1 MRTTGV
7 MTVIACLIGVGITL
21 WSPFDGDEESRSG
34 AISADPADRVLQAQ
48 LGELAAAW
56 NPRKKKRAIEAARAK
71 LDLLKAP
78 LLRLL
83 EKPRHPRLGTAMFL
97 SSELG
102 VQEARPL
109 LQELIKT
116 APRALRPEAVMAA
129 SALEPWST
137 DEARALLAH
146 DDTGVRVATLLCIA
160 RNPDPNLF
168 DDLLAKVV
176 DDDPEIR
183 EAALAALPTSEQD
196 PGKSAT
202 THNTVTPKQRA
213 TVLELARGSTGP
225 QLAGYMRALG
235 RIGFDPASERFVT
248 ERLWDENESIRI
260 AALRALSESSKALD
274 EPRPVLELVSGDV
287 SDREAALALYCL
299 ERTHSCQATDVRN
312 RLGFLSAALPK
323 FFAARILVQVG
334 DMRGSTTLAEILD
347 DSESTA
353 SGDDDTRAALRAATR
368 TLLSSLYGK
377 PLNHGAAEWRAF
389 LVGAQPASAR
399 MLTPLTPEELA
410 VLGL

>member
-1 MRTTGV
+1 MRTTAV
-7 MTVIACLIGVGITL
+7 MTVIACLVGVGITL
-21 WSPFDGDEESRSG
+21 WNPFDRDSDSRSG

-71 LDLLKAP
+71 LDLLKPP

-109 LQELIKT
+109 LRELIKT
-116 APRALRPEAVMAA
+116 SPRALRPEAVMAA

-137 DEARALLAH
+137 DEARTLLAH
-146 DDTGVRVATLLCIA
+146 DDIGVRIATLLCIA
-160 RNPDPNLF
+160 RNPDPALF
-168 DDLLAKVV
+168 DDLLTKVV
-176 DDDPEIR
+176 DDDAEIR
-183 EAALAALPTSEQD
+183 EAALAALPSDEQD
-196 PGKSAT
+196 PDTSAT
-202 THNTVTPKQRA
+202 NRATPKQRA
-213 TVLELARGSTGP
+213 SVLELARGSTGEH
-225 QLAGYMRALG
+225 LAGYIRALG
-235 RIGFDPASERFVT
+235 RIGLDATSERFVT
-248 ERLWDENESIRI
+248 ERLWDENENIRI
-260 AALRALSESSKALD
+260 AALRALTEKSKALD

-312 RLGFLSAALPK
+312 RLGFLSATLPK

-334 DMRGSTTLAEILD
+334 DMKGSTTLAEILD
-347 DSESTA
+347 DSEMTTA
-353 SGDDDTRAALRAATR
+353 GSDDARAAIRAAAR
-368 TLLSSLYGK
+368 ALLSSLYGK
-377 PLNHGAAEWRAF
+377 PLNHGAAEWRSF

-399 MLTPLTPEELA
+399 VLTPLTTEELA
-410 VLGL
+410 ALGL